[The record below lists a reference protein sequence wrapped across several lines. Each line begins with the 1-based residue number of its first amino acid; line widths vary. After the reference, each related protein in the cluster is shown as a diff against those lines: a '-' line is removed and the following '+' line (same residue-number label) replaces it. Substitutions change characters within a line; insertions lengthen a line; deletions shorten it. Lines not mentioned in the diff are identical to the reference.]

1 MSHDAPMTLDDLR
14 SCQDAAL
21 TVTAVAGLLHL
32 DERTVRRAC
41 DEGDLPCLKVGRR
54 LLIPTEPLRQLL
66 CPNPPDTDADPSTNG
81 PSAYTKPAERAHNHG
96 TTNLRTA

>member
-1 MSHDAPMTLDDLR
+1 MTLDDLR
-14 SCQDAAL
+14 TCQDAAW

-41 DEGDLPCLKVGRR
+41 EDGQLPCLHVGRR

-66 CPNPPDTDADPSTNG
+66 CPSTPDMSADPAPTG
-81 PSAYTKPAERAHNHG
+81 PSTTTEPTERAFHHG
-96 TTNLRTA
+96 ATNQLRSA

>member
-1 MSHDAPMTLDDLR
+1 MNLADLR
-14 SCQDAAL
+14 TCQDAAL

-54 LLIPTEPLRQLL
+54 LLIPTEPLRHLL
-66 CPNPPDTDADPSTNG
+66 CLNTPDMSADPATTG
-81 PSAYTKPAERAHNHG
+81 PSTA
-96 TTNLRTA
+96 TTHQDFGGPSNAQNTALRSA